1 MKNFTHMLDLYYNK
15 NMNKILDN
23 NNYTE
28 YLKNIKDEPNKKEYI
43 HSFSIYNP
51 DHPHDCIEYNEN
63 YDPVKN
69 KSSFIN
75 CKTADIREVS
85 VYENI
90 ENISDILSLIEKFP
104 IIENIRYVNV
114 DMKMLHS
121 IRPSLI
127 KLDNMIGMNDLKTCI
142 IDQILYYLQNLHM
155 VSPNNNNDYMH
166 TAIYGPPGTG
176 KTEIAEIIGEIFC
189 KLNILKK
196 GKFKKVVRSDLIA
209 GYLGQTALKTKETIK
224 DCLGG
229 VMFIDEAY
237 ALGNNEKRDSY
248 AKECIDT
255 LCEAMSA
262 HKDELMIIIAGY
274 ENEIKECFFSQ
285 NQGLESRFSW
295 SFTTDKYTPEELCKI
310 FKKKVIESSWKI
322 DENAL
327 DIQWFEKN
335 KKEFTAYG
343 RDMELLFSKV
353 KIAHGRRIFCN
364 KNKTDKTEINIDDLE
379 NGFKKFIAQKQKET
393 KDDNLNT
400 MYT

>member
-1 MKNFTHMLDLYYNK
+1 MLDFYYNK
-15 NMNKILDN
+15 NMNKILH

-28 YLKNIKDEPNKKEYI
+28 YLNKIKDEPNKKGYI
-43 HSFSIYNP
+43 NSFSIYNP
-51 DHPHDCIEYNEN
+51 DHPHDCIEYNEI

-75 CKTADIREVS
+75 CKPADIREIS
-85 VYENI
+85 IYENI
-90 ENISDILSLIEKFP
+90 DNISDILSLMDKYP
-104 IIENIRYVNV
+104 IIENISYTNV
-114 DMKMLHS
+114 DMKMLHG
-121 IRPSLI
+121 IRSSLI
-127 KLDNMIGMNDLKTCI
+127 KLDNMIGMKDLKTCI

-155 VSPNNNNDYMH
+155 VNPNNNNDYMH

-176 KTEIAEIIGEIFC
+176 KTEIAEIIGDIFC
-189 KLNILKK
+189 KLNILKN

-209 GYLGQTALKTKETIK
+209 GYLGQTALKTKDTIK
-224 DCLGG
+224 ECLGG

-237 ALGNNEKRDSY
+237 ALGNNEKRDFY

-262 HKDELMIIIAGY
+262 HKNELMIIIAGY

-322 DENAL
+322 DENVL
-327 DIQWFEKN
+327 DIKWFEKN
-335 KKEFTAYG
+335 KKNFTAYG

-379 NGFKKFIAQKQKET
+379 NGFKKFIAQKQKHT
-393 KDDNLNT
+393 NNDNLNI